1 MSIAAVPAASTS
13 SIPAESA
20 WALWL
25 TSKPATTNVCFGDS
39 DWKSVVFT
47 TRAVRASIVLSS
59 LFCYCI
65 FFNCVFANS

>member
-1 MSIAAVPAASTS
+1 MPIAAVPAAFTS

-47 TRAVRASIVLSS
+47 TRTAAHL
-59 LFCYCI
+59 
-65 FFNCVFANS
+65 NCVKQFVLLLYIFQLCIYQ